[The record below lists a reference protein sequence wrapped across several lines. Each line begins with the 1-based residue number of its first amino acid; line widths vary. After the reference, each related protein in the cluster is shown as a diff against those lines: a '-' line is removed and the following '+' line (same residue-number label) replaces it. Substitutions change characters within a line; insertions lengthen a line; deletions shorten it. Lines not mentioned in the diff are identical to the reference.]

1 MRKLTVSRA
10 ILFVTYDLTVFDTE
24 TEQTSHET
32 HTVIG
37 ARTPAEVRELLETDT
52 KKIIMLKETGTELK
66 RITQTMEEF
75 VEHGTCAAGAEN
87 ERE

>member
-10 ILFVTYDLTVFDTE
+10 ILFVTYDVTVFDTE

-32 HTVIG
+32 HVVIG
-37 ARTPAEVRELLETDT
+37 ARTPAEVRELLETET

-66 RITQTMEEF
+66 RITQTMEDF
-75 VEHGTCAAGAEN
+75 VKYGSTTTDEEK
-87 ERE
+87 E